1 MWRTIIVSLALICLL
16 LLGWYAVRKF
26 PGRIEADLQL
36 QAQTALG
43 SRVPNVVVRA
53 SQRHLVLS
61 GVVATDADRAAA
73 ETLARDQSG
82 VKTVE
87 NQIVVEAGGAAPTP
101 LPTEP
106 TEPTSDAQNPGP
118 ADTATNSVNAPD
130 AGAAPPDGPSV
141 LEMEAL
147 EPDEPTADVTAEA
160 QVAEVDATATA
171 DAEAKAPEGPTDTA
185 VAPAPTGNLTAAQ
198 CKEAV
203 QAAIE
208 GDKRI
213 TFVGLTGKFTP
224 EGEAKLDE
232 VWAILSRCPDTKG
245 TIEAYHDDYGDPDKL
260 KTLTQV
266 RAYNTHKRL
275 VDQGMPE
282 KRFRY
287 VGLGY
292 RNMRYGGRPGM
303 RVLNQRVE
311 FNITVE

>member
-36 QAQTALG
+36 QAQTALA

-53 SQRHLVLS
+53 SQRDLVLT
-61 GVVATDADRAAA
+61 GAVATDAERTAA
-73 ETLARDQSG
+73 EILAKELSG
-82 VKTVE
+82 VKS
-87 NQIVVEAGGAAPTP
+87 VVNEVVVRADGGAPAPNPIDPPTP
-101 LPTEP
+101 SPDTQSP
-106 TEPTSDAQNPGP
+106 DA
-118 ADTATNSVNAPD
+118 ADAAAANAPD
-130 AGAAPPDGPSV
+130 VVADKPDASNV

-147 EPDEPTADVTAEA
+147 EPDEPAADATT
-160 QVAEVDATATA
+160 VDATATT

-185 VAPAPTGNLTAAQ
+185 VAPEPTGTLTAAQ

-213 TFVGLTGKFTP
+213 TFVGMSGKFTP
-224 EGEAKLDE
+224 EGEKKLDE
-232 VWAILSRCPDTKG
+232 VWAILKRCPDAKG

-266 RAYNTHKRL
+266 RAYNTHKRF

-292 RNMRYGGRPGM
+292 RNMRYGGGAK

>member
-36 QAQTALG
+36 QAQTALA
-43 SRVPNVVVRA
+43 SRVPNVLVRA
-53 SQRHLVLS
+53 SQRDLVLT
-61 GVVATDADRAAA
+61 GAVATEAERSAA
-73 ETLARDQSG
+73 ETLARDLSG
-82 VKTVE
+82 VKTVVNE
-87 NQIVVEAGGAAPTP
+87 VVIRSGSEAPAPG
-101 LPTEP
+101 PTEP
-106 TEPTSDAQNPGP
+106 PAPSPDTPAPDVAAVADA
-118 ADTATNSVNAPD
+118 AAANAPD
-130 AGAAPPDGPSV
+130 AGTEKSDASNV

-147 EPDEPTADVTAEA
+147 EPDEPAADATS
-160 QVAEVDATATA
+160 VDASAA
-171 DAEAKAPEGPTDTA
+171 DAEAKAPEGPDVSPDTA
-185 VAPAPTGNLTAAQ
+185 AAPAPTSTLTAAQ

-203 QAAIE
+203 LAAIE
-208 GDKRI
+208 GEKRI
-213 TFVGLTGKFTP
+213 TFVGMTGKFTP
-224 EGEAKLDE
+224 EGEKKLDE
-232 VWAILSRCPDTKG
+232 VWAILKRCPDAKG

-275 VDQGMPE
+275 VGQGMPE

-292 RNMRYGGRPGM
+292 RNMRYGGGAK